1 MLWWHGQLEAKHD
14 TAVELTG
21 SLEYMTGSTT
31 QLWVRMV
38 RRTRRLISRRTEV
51 TLEVVQ
57 VLLVSIIMGLAFSH
71 EDDPVENPYYDVL
84 WLFMATTYLFA
95 LTYLNSCTEYMQER
109 ALLWKECDSGQVRI
123 ESYFLSFWFVEIP
136 RSTLHLLVVFCIG
149 YPWVVQDSSNFA
161 KIFLVMWLGSVAWQ
175 GCVGMAAAI
184 TDSEKVLMNV
194 MLLVMGMGSMF
205 AGVVIAWDSI
215 SPVFLWCHYATPMS
229 FTIRLQILLQLSGNS
244 IYYVPCET
252 VIGSTRD
259 TLQDTGQF
267 TSTVESLN
275 NPTQTCLQGL
285 QYGNSTSNS
294 TTPMQNPI
302 NVGDIY
308 LGRLE
313 FQDSFTVLSCIILIE
328 FAVFSRILAILIF
341 KCRIRNEHRLK
352 HESLDVEASET
363 DEAPGKQSGTT
374 LLLTEKCEDPTAG
387 ESELC

>member
-1 MLWWHGQLEAKHD
+1 M
-14 TAVELTG
+14 
-21 SLEYMTGSTT
+21 ST
-31 QLWVRMV
+31 
-38 RRTRRLISRRTEV
+38 
-51 TLEVVQ
+51 
-57 VLLVSIIMGLAFSH
+57 
-71 EDDPVENPYYDVL
+71 P
-84 WLFMATTYLFA
+84 YLFA

-109 ALLWKECDSGQVRI
+109 ALLWNECDSGLCRI
-123 ESYFLSFWFVEIP
+123 ESHFLSFWFVEIP

-149 YPWVVQDSSNFA
+149 YPWVVQDSANFA
-161 KIFLVMWLGSVAWQ
+161 MIFLVMWLGSVAWQ
-175 GCVGMAAAI
+175 GCVALAAAI

-229 FTIRLQILLQLSGNS
+229 FTVRLQILLQLSGNS
-244 IYYVPCET
+244 IYNEPCET
-252 VIGSTRD
+252 VITSTRN

-267 TSTVESLN
+267 ASTVEALN
-275 NPTQTCLQGL
+275 NPTQTCLRGRV

-328 FAVFSRILAILIF
+328 FALFSRILAILIF

-352 HESLDVEASET
+352 HASLDVTLEASET
-363 DEAPGKQSGTT
+363 AEAPDKRSGTT
-374 LLLTEKCEDPTAG
+374 LLLTEKHEDPTAG
-387 ESELC
+387 ES